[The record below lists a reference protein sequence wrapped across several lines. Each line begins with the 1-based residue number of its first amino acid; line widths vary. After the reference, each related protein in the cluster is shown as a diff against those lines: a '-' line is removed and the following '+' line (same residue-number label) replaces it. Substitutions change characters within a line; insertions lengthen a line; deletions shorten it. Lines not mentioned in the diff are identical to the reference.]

1 MGPDS
6 DPPIVGIGASA
17 GEVKALQS
25 FFEALP
31 DDPSAAFVVVVHL
44 DPELRSQLPNILASR
59 TSMPVIQVEQT
70 ERLQSNHVYVI
81 APNSR
86 LVISD
91 HTISAFPFD
100 EPRHQ
105 RAPIDLSFRSLAEQH
120 SEGFGTDDPRLL
132 DAAARPQLL
141 KLN

>member
-17 GEVKALQS
+17 GEVKAVQS

-86 LVISD
+86 LSSVI
-91 HTISAFPFD
+91 TPFLRFRLTNLD
-100 EPRHQ
+100 IREHRLTCSFVPLLSSTARALVPMIRDYWMPQ
-105 RAPIDLSFRSLAEQH
+105 RVRSC
-120 SEGFGTDDPRLL
+120 SS
-132 DAAARPQLL
+132 
-141 KLN
+141 